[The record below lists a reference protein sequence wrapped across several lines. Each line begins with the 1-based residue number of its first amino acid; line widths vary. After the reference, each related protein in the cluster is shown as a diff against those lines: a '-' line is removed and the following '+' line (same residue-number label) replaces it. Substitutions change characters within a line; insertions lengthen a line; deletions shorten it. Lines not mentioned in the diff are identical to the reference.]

1 MQRKTA
7 ESAIRSHYGEVAPAL
22 IGGLVELLG
31 LIRQEF
37 DGDLDRW
44 LVFAA
49 VVLRTVSAPGFRSIP
64 LARYTEGEF
73 PPEAACATNARSI
86 AESLQIPR
94 ETVRRKVNELLAQ
107 GLIQRGAAGLT
118 LSARGARDLTPLR
131 DATIHLAA
139 RYYKAVCVL
148 QDRHGVAEVSAV
160 PAVFV

>member
-1 MQRKTA
+1 M
-7 ESAIRSHYGEVAPAL
+7 

-31 LIRQEF
+31 LIRHEF

-64 LARYTEGEF
+64 LARYIEGEF

-94 ETVRRKVNELLAQ
+94 ETVRRKVNELLAR
-107 GLIQRGAAGLT
+107 GLIRRGAAGLT
-118 LSARGARDLTPLR
+118 LSAQGARDLTPLR
-131 DATIHLAA
+131 DATIRLAA

-148 QDRHGVAEVSAV
+148 KDRPGVPEVSAV
-160 PAVFV
+160 PPVFA